1 MVCTILLCIQKDN
14 FVHPW
19 GPYVWVNVYLKK
31 HSCIALEMCIVKFS
45 KYTTASG
52 LFDQFV
58 ITKSIV
64 LFPKHATKRKNLI
77 CNRHI
82 LNVRSTGY
90 SVPFR
95 ISFYLFACSVISTRT
110 ITSWGGWVIITID
123 CNNNAWGNKLILLV
137 NTVV

>member
-31 HSCIALEMCIVKFS
+31 HSCVALEMCIVKLS

-58 ITKSIV
+58 ITESIV

-82 LNVRSTGY
+82 LYVRSTGY
-90 SVPFR
+90 SIRFVFHFVYFPVVLFLHGRWQVEDVELLLSLTAIIMRAR
-95 ISFYLFACSVISTRT
+95 I
-110 ITSWGGWVIITID
+110 
-123 CNNNAWGNKLILLV
+123 N
-137 NTVV
+137 